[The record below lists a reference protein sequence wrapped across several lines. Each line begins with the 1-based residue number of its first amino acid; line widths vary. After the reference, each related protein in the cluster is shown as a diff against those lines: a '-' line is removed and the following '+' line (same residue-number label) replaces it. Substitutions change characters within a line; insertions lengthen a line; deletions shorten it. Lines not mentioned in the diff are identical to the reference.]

1 MSTRLPLA
9 ACPRR
14 RVFVLP
20 LGIAAA
26 TALATFLAA
35 ITAPPQADEP
45 NAGKAPVSPPVSTA
59 ATNSKTAVPNAAD
72 SKAADSKAADS
83 KAAASR
89 AAIAAKLPQRV
100 LLNSTRVVGTPEPP
114 PPYRVR
120 PTLPRVKLSL
130 PLAIVRQP
138 DTELFWAIHQP
149 KAGSAT
155 RIVRFTRPTAEATA
169 PPAYETL
176 LEGDDTAYDLV
187 FHPRFRENGYVY
199 IGSNGDFGVAKGEKK
214 TRVTRYTVDRVAPY
228 RLDPQSAATIIEWPS
243 NGHNG
248 GAMAF
253 GQDGMF
259 YVTSGDGT
267 SDSDTN
273 LTGQGLDHLLAKVL
287 RIDLDGASP
296 GQPYRV
302 PSDNPF
308 VGRPEARPETW
319 AYGLRNP
326 WRMTVDPVNGQLWV
340 GNNGQDLWEQIY
352 LVKKGDNY
360 GWSVMEGSHPFYL
373 ERKAGPTPFVKPAA
387 EHHHSEARSLTGGV
401 VYYGQRFPE
410 LRGAYIYGDY
420 STGKIWAMRH
430 DGDKAVFHKEIADTS
445 LVITGFGFDLD
456 GELLI
461 CDYRAGED
469 GGFHTL
475 EARPP
480 ATEPTQPFPRKLS
493 ETGLFLSVAG
503 HVPHPGLIPYS
514 VNSPLWS
521 DGSHKERFIALVG
534 ADARI
539 DASPN
544 RGWNFPNG
552 TVLVKSFALETRPGD
567 SASRR
572 WIETRLMSRQ
582 DNEWVGYS
590 YMWNESQ
597 TDAELVGPAGMD
609 RDYDIEHASD
619 VANPATANPVSKT
632 QRWHF
637 PSRAECMVCHSRAA
651 NYTLGLSTAQ
661 MNRAHAYGDATLN
674 QLEALEAW
682 GLLKDKLAKPASDL
696 PRLTDPGDTTASLE
710 LRARSYLHANC
721 AHCHVEAGGGNAQ
734 FQIEQLKLIDER
746 PVHNTFGIADARL
759 VAPGAP
765 DRSVLFRRISQRGT
779 GQMPPLSTNLVD
791 PAAVQLLRDWIA
803 SLRNQPMPKEPMSK
817 ESIPKVSVRT
827 AP

>member
-1 MSTRLPLA
+1 MPTSYPCDASTRRRLLSLA
-9 ACPRR
+9 
-14 RVFVLP
+14 V
-20 LGIAAA
+20 A
-26 TALATFLAA
+26 TAVVATLALSGAGL
-35 ITAPPQADEP
+35 TAPPQADEP
-45 NAGKAPVSPPVSTA
+45 KPGTKPTA
-59 ATNSKTAVPNAAD
+59 ATP
-72 SKAADSKAADS
+72 
-83 KAAASR
+83 AAATAT
-89 AAIAAKLPQRV
+89 AAATAAVSTDSNATKLPKRV
-100 LLNSTRVVGTPEPP
+100 VLESTRVVGTPEPP

-120 PTLPRVKLSL
+120 PALSPVKLSL
-130 PLAIVRQP
+130 PLAIIRQP
-138 DTELFWAIHQP
+138 GTDLMWAIHQP
-149 KAGSAT
+149 KAGGAT
-155 RIVRFTRPTAEATA
+155 RVVRFSPPAAGATE

-176 LEGDDTAYDLV
+176 LEGDDTAYDVV
-187 FHPRFRENGYVY
+187 FHPRFRDNGYVY
-199 IGSNGDFGVAKGEKK
+199 IGSNGSFGVEKGEKK
-214 TRVTRYTVDRVAPY
+214 TRVTRYTVERTAPY
-228 RLDPQSAATIIEWPS
+228 RLDRGTATTIIEWAS

-248 GAMAF
+248 GAMSF
-253 GQDGMF
+253 GKDGMF

-287 RIDLDGASP
+287 RLDVDGAAA
-296 GQPYRV
+296 GKTYRV

-308 VGRPEARPETW
+308 VGRAGARPETW

-326 WRMTVDPVNGQLWV
+326 WRMTVDPVSGQLWV
-340 GNNGQDLWEQIY
+340 GNNGQDLWEQVY

-420 STGKIWAMRH
+420 STGKIWALRH
-430 DGDKAVFHKEIADTS
+430 DGEKAIFHQEIADTT

-461 CDYRAGED
+461 CDYRAGDE
-469 GGFHTL
+469 GGFYTL
-475 EARPP
+475 EARPA
-480 ATEPTQPFPRKLS
+480 ATEPVTPFPRKLS
-493 ETGLFLSVAG
+493 ETGLFQSVAG
-503 HVPHPGLIPYS
+503 HIPHPGLIPYT

-521 DGSHKERFIALVG
+521 DGTHKERFIGLVG

-539 DASPN
+539 DASPG

-552 TVLVKSFALETRPGD
+552 TVLVKSFALETRVGD
-567 SASRR
+567 PASRR

-590 YMWNESQ
+590 YMWNDAQ
-597 TDAELVGPAGMD
+597 TDAELVGSAGLD
-609 RDYDIEHASD
+609 RDYAITTAATNTSAATTRTTTGTTTGTNTIATTAANAS
-619 VANPATANPVSKT
+619 APAGQT

-651 NYTLGLSTAQ
+651 NYTLGLSTSQ
-661 MNRAHAYGDATLN
+661 MNRDHAYGDVTMN

-682 GLLKDKLAKPASDL
+682 GLLKDKLSKPAAEL
-696 PRLTDPGDTTASLE
+696 PRLTDPRDTKASLE

-721 AHCHVEAGGGNAQ
+721 AFCHVEAGGGNAQ
-734 FQIEQLKLIDER
+734 FQIEHHVAADQLKLIDER
-746 PVHNTFGIADARL
+746 PVHHTYGISDARL
-759 VAPGAP
+759 IAPGEP
-765 DRSVLFRRISQRGT
+765 DRSVLFRRVSQRGA
-779 GQMPPLSTNLVD
+779 GQMPPLSSNLVD
-791 PAAVQLLRDWIA
+791 PDAVQLLRDWIA
-803 SLRNQPMPKEPMSK
+803 DMKK
-817 ESIPKVSVRT
+817 K